1 MQAALYVDMQWTDSR
16 HLASLYIPAQ
26 PVLLLFVTAAARRC
40 PSCVPGQSDLLAAEA
55 AAELTRQLSA
65 PAAALRAAAAAA
77 QQEARQHQHQQPGHP
92 SPPQQPAS
100 MLLPALSVVNHATG
114 DHIIINS
121 LDKVSGRT

>member
-1 MQAALYVDMQWTDSR
+1 MQAALYEPCSGQTAATRQVFTFM
-16 HLASLYIPAQ
+16 HNLML
-26 PVLLLFVTAAARRC
+26 LLLFVTAAARRC

-65 PAAALRAAAAAA
+65 PAAALRVAAAAA
-77 QQEARQHQHQQPGHP
+77 QREAHQQHQQPGHP
-92 SPPQQPAS
+92 PLPQQPAS

-121 LDKVSGRT
+121 LDKVGGM